1 MSTKSERKRAVRAL
15 TSLGAALCVEL
26 LQRERDRNRE
36 AIMWYL
42 GGLIV
47 IADKLR
53 ELGAHNFIT
62 EIRTDDV
69 KLAFAARGL
78 FVPDRKNVVIADRIP
93 DAAAAKRLGRETA
106 FVLC

>member
-15 TSLGAALCVEL
+15 TSLGAAFCVEL
-26 LQRERDRNRE
+26 LQRERDRDRDG
-36 AIMWYL
+36 IMWYL

-47 IADKLR
+47 VADKLR

-69 KLAFAARGL
+69 KLAFAARSL